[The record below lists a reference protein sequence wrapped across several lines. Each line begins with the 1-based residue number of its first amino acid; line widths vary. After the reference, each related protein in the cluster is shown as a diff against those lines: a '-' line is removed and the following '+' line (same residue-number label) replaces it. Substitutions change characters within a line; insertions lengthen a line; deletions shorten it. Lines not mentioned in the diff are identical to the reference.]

1 MKAAQWNGSGS
12 LDLVDYDIGEP
23 EPGWAKVAIAACGIC
38 GSDLHGFREHHGG
51 VKGQQPGHEAAGYCI
66 QTSDSSLEEG
76 RLYAIEP
83 IVSCG
88 TCGPCKAGYQNRCR
102 KRDLVGFGTPG
113 GLAEQIVVPCS
124 RLHLLPNGFDR
135 NLAAL
140 SEPLAVGVRAMR
152 LGEVSDRVVAII
164 GAGSIGLLCISAA
177 IHKGAREVAIT
188 ARHAHQAE
196 LARYLGAQVFDDPE
210 SLLQHYGMEGVDV
223 VVETVGGQAETLVD
237 AANIAAP
244 GGVIIKVGVFSG
256 NTPIPS
262 MPFLDKELTL
272 KGSLCYAGDL
282 ETGDFADT
290 TKLLAQKGDYFSPL
304 VTHKFSL
311 DEVNEA
317 FEAALDKSNG
327 SIKVHIS
334 P

>member
-12 LDLVDYDIGEP
+12 LDLVEREIGDP
-23 EPGWAKVAIAACGIC
+23 EPGWAKVAVAACGIC
-38 GSDLHGFREHHGG
+38 GSDLHGFREHQGG
-51 VKGQQPGHEAAGYCI
+51 VRGQQPGHEAAGYCVDRG
-66 QTSDSSLEEG
+66 DSSLEEG

-88 TCGPCKAGYQNRCR
+88 TCEPCRAGYQNRCR

-113 GLAEQIVVPCS
+113 GLAEEIMVPCS
-124 RLHLLPNGFDR
+124 RLHLMPEGFDR

-140 SEPLAVGVRAMR
+140 AEPLAVGVRAML
-152 LGEVSDRVVAII
+152 LGDVKDRVVAII

-177 IHKGAREVAIT
+177 ISKGAKEVAIT
-188 ARHAHQAE
+188 ARHPHQAE
-196 LARYLGAQVFDDPE
+196 LAHYLGAEVYADPE
-210 SLLQHYGMEGVDV
+210 TLLQHYGAEGVDV
-223 VVETVGGQAETLVD
+223 VIETVGGKAETLVD

-244 GGVIIKVGVFSG
+244 GGVIVKVGVFSG

-272 KGSLCYAGDL
+272 KGSLCYAGDR
-282 ETGDFADT
+282 ETGDFAET
-290 TKLLAQKGDYFSPL
+290 TRLLASKGDYFSPL
-304 VTHKFSL
+304 VTHTFSL
-311 DEVNEA
+311 DEVNKA

-327 SIKVHIS
+327 SIKVQIS